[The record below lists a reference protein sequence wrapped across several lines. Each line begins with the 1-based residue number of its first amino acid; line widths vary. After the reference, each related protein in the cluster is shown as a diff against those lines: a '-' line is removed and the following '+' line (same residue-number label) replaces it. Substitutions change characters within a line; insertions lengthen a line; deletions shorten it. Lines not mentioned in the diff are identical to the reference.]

1 MSVLPQW
8 KDENSGNI
16 PIILSI
22 PNERSSRGA
31 KNNGTKKQGL
41 PLLNWSKKNSDLLQ
55 DILNH

>member
-8 KDENSGNI
+8 EDENSGNI
-16 PIILSI
+16 PILSI

-41 PLLNWSKKNSDLLQ
+41 PLLNWDKKNSDLFQ
-55 DILNH
+55 DIPTY